1 MPRPKKVT
9 DIPTERH
16 HKALTPE
23 ARENQMI
30 ALAVDLAEEKLRNGT
45 ASSQLICHYLNLATK
60 KYQTENEILEKKKDL
75 MIAQREAL
83 ESSKAVE
90 AMYAQAIEA
99 MRIYSGNGSIED

>member
-1 MPRPKKVT
+1 MARPKKEP
-9 DIPTERH
+9 DIQVERH
-16 HKALTPE
+16 RKAITPE

-75 MIAQREAL
+75 MVAQREAL
-83 ESSKAVE
+83 ESSKAIE

-99 MRIYSGNGSIED
+99 MRIYSGNGRVES

>member
-1 MPRPKKVT
+1 MARPKKVD
-9 DIPTERH
+9 DIPTGRH
-16 HKALTPE
+16 RKALTPE

-75 MIAQREAL
+75 MVAQREAL

-99 MRIYSGNGSIED
+99 MRIYSGNGREED